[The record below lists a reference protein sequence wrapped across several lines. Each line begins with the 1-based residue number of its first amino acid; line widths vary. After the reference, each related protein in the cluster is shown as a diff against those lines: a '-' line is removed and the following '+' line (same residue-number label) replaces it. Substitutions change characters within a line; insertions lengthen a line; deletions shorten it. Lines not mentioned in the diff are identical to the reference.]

1 MLTWPQWSVKHR
13 QCLDPAGEQ
22 VPLMLL
28 VLSPELQPDMA
39 LEDEGR
45 MLTGSGEP
53 KEEEAEEEE
62 LVEPLTP
69 VGEQCDQ
76 LEKYIKSWEQLE
88 LCD

>member
-1 MLTWPQWSVKHR
+1 
-13 QCLDPAGEQ
+13 
-22 VPLMLL
+22 
-28 VLSPELQPDMA
+28 MA